1 MAKSGILLLF
11 ILLCFTPV
19 RMKLIIEGCLGAVI
33 GTLGGAALLGSFMAY
48 VAPCSFTECCKG
60 RWIAANITGLQP
72 ALRRRVFG
80 QHLVTETVLK
90 AIVGHLNNKSPR
102 KALGPV
108 QTPNFS

>member
-33 GTLGGAALLGSFMAY
+33 GTLGGAALLGY
-48 VAPCSFTECCKG
+48 VARCSFTECCKG
-60 RWIAANITGLQP
+60 RWIAVNITGLQP